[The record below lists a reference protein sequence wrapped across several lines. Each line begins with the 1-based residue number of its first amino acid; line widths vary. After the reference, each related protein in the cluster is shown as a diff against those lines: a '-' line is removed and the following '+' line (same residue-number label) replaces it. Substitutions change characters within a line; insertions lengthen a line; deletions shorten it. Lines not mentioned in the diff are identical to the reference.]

1 MIKRLIFDVD
11 NTLIVGANFKDAVE
25 KTLKDLNI
33 YSEKNVENFFKGI
46 FTYESIYNN
55 YNYKDYK
62 KHMEKCMNVS
72 IPNHFFYV
80 FFYYLKD
87 AIPKHNDRL
96 IHTIDTLSKKYE
108 LVLLTNYFGI
118 SQINRLNNMG
128 IGKYFTE
135 VYGEKLI
142 KPNNGAYIKA
152 CGSCR
157 PEECVMI
164 GDSLYLDVECAQNNG
179 LKAIFINTNG
189 ILTDHLEVMVIDKV
203 EDINEDRLKEL
214 NQKKLIFHERKLN

>member
-33 YSEKNVENFFKGI
+33 YSEENVEKFFKGI
-46 FTYESIYNN
+46 STYESVYNN
-55 YNYKDYK
+55 YNYNDYK
-62 KHMEKCMNVS
+62 KHMEEYMNVS
-72 IPNHFFYV
+72 IPNNFLDV
-80 FFYYLKD
+80 FFYYLQD
-87 AIPKHNDRL
+87 AIPEQNDKL
-96 IHTIDTLSKKYE
+96 INTIDTLSKKYE

-135 VYGEKLI
+135 VYGEELI
-142 KPNNGAYIKA
+142 KPNDGAYIKA
-152 CGSCR
+152 CGSCK

-164 GDSLYLDVECAQNNG
+164 GDSLYLDVECAQKNG
-179 LKAIFINTNG
+179 LKAILINTKG
-189 ILTDHLEVMVIDKV
+189 ISTDNLDVMVIDKV
-203 EDINEDRLKEL
+203 EDITEERLKDL
-214 NQKKLIFHERKLN
+214 K